1 MTTLF
6 RARNNREHGLSMIE
20 LLLIIAALGLILG
33 ALYQFLLLANRQS
46 RSTTFKQIS
55 VDQVNLL
62 LKSISQEVRNALLV
76 NINSEGGDIN
86 YFDSQIEEENPQP
99 FLLFTLFIPDPEEE
113 SENLEVRYEIV
124 LNKNLWEDKGEKVYM
139 LQKSIY
145 RESSLV
151 KSTVLIDNI
160 YSLEVERTSQKISIE
175 VGVVLGNRIRYFHTS
190 VTVRNPLP
198 A

>member
-1 MTTLF
+1 
-6 RARNNREHGLSMIE
+6 
-20 LLLIIAALGLILG
+20 
-33 ALYQFLLLANRQS
+33 
-46 RSTTFKQIS
+46 
-55 VDQVNLL
+55 
-62 LKSISQEVRNALLV
+62 V

>member
-6 RARNNREHGLSMIE
+6 RARNNKEHGLSMIE

-46 RSTTFKQIS
+46 RSTTFRQIS

-76 NINSEGGDIN
+76 SINSEGGDID

-139 LQKSIY
+139 LQKSVY

-160 YSLEVERTSQKISIE
+160 YSLEVERTSQKVGIE

>member
-1 MTTLF
+1 V
-6 RARNNREHGLSMIE
+6 S
-20 LLLIIAALGLILG
+20 
-33 ALYQFLLLANRQS
+33 
-46 RSTTFKQIS
+46 
-55 VDQVNLL
+55 
-62 LKSISQEVRNALLV
+62 
-76 NINSEGGDIN
+76 INSEGGDIN

-99 FLLFTLFIPDPEEE
+99 FLLFTLFIPDPEGE

-145 RESSLV
+145 RESFLV

-160 YSLEVERTSQKISIE
+160 YSFEVEKISQKISVE
-175 VGVVLGNRIRYFHTS
+175 VGVVLGDRIRYFHTS
-190 VTVRNPLP
+190 VTIRNPLP